1 MGRQWGFAGLI
12 RTLISKAREIP
23 IVATPETEYLEASQ

>member
-1 MGRQWGFAGLI
+1 MGRQWVFAGLI
-12 RTLISKAREIP
+12 VILISKAREVP